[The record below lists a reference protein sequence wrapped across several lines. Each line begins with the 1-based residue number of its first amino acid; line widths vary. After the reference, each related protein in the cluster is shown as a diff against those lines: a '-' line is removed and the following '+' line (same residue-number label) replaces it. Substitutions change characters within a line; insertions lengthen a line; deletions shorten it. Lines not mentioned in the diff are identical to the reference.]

1 MPKKKNKSGF
11 RFKKDLTQKILN
23 LFSENPAT
31 LYNYK
36 QISAK
41 LNIND
46 LSQRKLIN
54 EILYDLEFDE
64 MIEAKGRGQFKGIK
78 SSTPSSNIEGTN

>member
-41 LNIND
+41 LNIKD
-46 LSQRKLIN
+46 
-54 EILYDLEFDE
+54 
-64 MIEAKGRGQFKGIK
+64 QFYEKK
-78 SSTPSSNIEGTN
+78 